1 MSAALG
7 LLAAV
12 AADHYHRDIDGVAHG
27 PKLFGRKPDHPVHF
41 LTFRHLYPS
50 VAKVGGLQ
58 SQGAKGAAVVNLLQA
73 LGNAGSCV
81 LRLSRRV
88 RKMA

>member
-1 MSAALG
+1 M
-7 LLAAV
+7 
-12 AADHYHRDIDGVAHG
+12 
-27 PKLFGRKPDHPVHF
+27 FGGKGNGIGRTELNPN
-41 LTFRHLYPS
+41 

-73 LGNAGSCV
+73 LGNAGSGV

-88 RKMA
+88 KKVA